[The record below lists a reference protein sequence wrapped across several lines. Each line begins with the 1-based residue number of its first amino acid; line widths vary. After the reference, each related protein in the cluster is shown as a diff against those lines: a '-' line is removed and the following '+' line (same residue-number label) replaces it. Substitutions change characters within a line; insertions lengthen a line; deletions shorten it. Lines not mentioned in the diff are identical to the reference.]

1 MKKPKVMEKA
11 SSPSLKHSSSMNGRK
26 QQSLNG
32 RSKSKKL
39 MREMVGGEPY
49 EYYPVGRYIVCAPEV
64 CRGRPTFKY
73 TRIDIRHAL
82 GLLAAGRTIET
93 VAKGYELPVEAIQE
107 ALELAAKALHRQ
119 EKEYAK
125 AA

>member
-1 MKKPKVMEKA
+1 MNKSKIMQKA
-11 SSPSLKHSSSMNGRK
+11 SHPSLKRSDSMNGRK
-26 QQSLNG
+26 RSSII